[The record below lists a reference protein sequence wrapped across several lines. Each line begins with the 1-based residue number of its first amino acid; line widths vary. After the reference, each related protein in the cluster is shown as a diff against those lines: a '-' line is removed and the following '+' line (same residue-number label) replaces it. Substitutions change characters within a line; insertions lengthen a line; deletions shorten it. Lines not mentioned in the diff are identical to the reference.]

1 MHHHQSTIAAP
12 IANADAVCCGTARA
26 RLFPRGK
33 EDRMI
38 SRRQF
43 VRTMTVAGA
52 GVVWSCSDRGVR
64 AVSRLPASGRVAGS
78 GPAILRSAGSH
89 LNAELHVAASD
100 AMLGGHPARLFAF
113 NGQVP
118 GPLLEARPGDDVT
131 IRLNNDL
138 GEPTNLHFHGLH
150 IPPTGAADNIF
161 LQVSAGESYTYRFV
175 LPRNHPAG
183 LFWIHP
189 HLHGSV
195 ARQVS
200 HGLAAPFVIRG
211 EIDAIPEVAAA
222 EEHILLLQDFELDR
236 RGSVIEPSMPELMHG
251 REGSTIAVGGA
262 INPVIPIRQD
272 GLLRLRLINAS
283 SSRFYRLRLEEH
295 PLHLI
300 GVDGGALGA
309 VRTLDEILF
318 LPGQRLD
325 ILIEGARAAGSFRL
339 LNLPYDRGSGE
350 MMGGGMGG
358 MMGGRA
364 TPAAG
369 HGETL
374 ATIEYRGRAERKWT
388 VPERLGGAP
397 AVLPAG
403 TRPPRTFQLGQ
414 GMMMGRGM
422 SFTINGQEF
431 DANRID
437 AAPRLDSVEEWLY
450 VNSTAMDHPM
460 HLHTNPFQI
469 VGDDGV
475 PEAAW
480 RDIMLV
486 KAGQRAHFR
495 VRFDDFAGKI
505 VHHCHILDH
514 EDQGMMATVEI
525 QN

>member
-1 MHHHQSTIAAP
+1 
-12 IANADAVCCGTARA
+12 
-26 RLFPRGK
+26 
-33 EDRMI
+33 MI
-38 SRRQF
+38 NRRQF

-52 GVVWSCSDRGVR
+52 GVVWSCSDRGVQAASRQR
-64 AVSRLPASGRVAGS
+64 AAGRGS
-78 GPAILRSAGSH
+78 SVFRSSGSH
-89 LNAELHVAASD
+89 LNAELQVAETNAFLS
-100 AMLGGHPARLFAF
+100 GRPARLFAF

-118 GPLLEARPGDDVT
+118 GPIFEARPGDDVT
-131 IRLNNDL
+131 IGLNNDL
-138 GEPTNLHFHGLH
+138 REETNLHFHGLH

-161 LQVSAGESYTYRFV
+161 LHVNAGQSFTYQFT

-200 HGLAAPFVIRG
+200 RGLAAPFVIRG

-222 EEHILLLQDFELDR
+222 EEHILLLQDFELDQ
-236 RGSVIEPSMPELMHG
+236 RGSVTDPSMPELMHG
-251 REGSTIAVGGA
+251 REGSIVAVGGA

-283 SSRFYRLRLEEH
+283 SSRFYRLHLEEH

-300 GVDGGALGA
+300 GVDGGALGS

-318 LPGQRLD
+318 VPGQRVD
-325 ILIEGARAAGSFRL
+325 ILIEGTRAEGSFRL
-339 LNLPYDRGSGE
+339 LNLPYDRGTEMMGGG

-358 MMGGRA
+358 MMGGRS

-369 HGETL
+369 DAQTL

-388 VPERLGGAP
+388 VPERLGSAP
-397 AVLPAG
+397 VALPAG
-403 TRPPRTFQLGQ
+403 PLPSRTFQLGQ

-422 SFTINGQEF
+422 SFTINGHEF

-437 AAPRLDSVEEWLY
+437 AAPRLGTVEEWVY
-450 VNSTAMDHPM
+450 ANTTSMDHPM

-469 VGDDGV
+469 VGQDGV

-480 RDIMLV
+480 RDIVLV
-486 KAGQRAHFR
+486 KAGQKARFR
-495 VRFDDFAGKI
+495 VRFDDFAGKT
-505 VHHCHILDH
+505 VQHCHILDH
-514 EDQGMMATVEI
+514 EDQGMMATVEMRS
-525 QN
+525 